1 MTDTDEWEGIPWV
14 ITDQPYVMGGEE
26 PTPMYLASAIDT
38 LCDGSAY
45 WSADPHH
52 PSVRTFDS
60 KKAAVAAVREEI
72 GRMPRHYKAVQ
83 LPVDF
88 ATEMARIAKEQ
99 ASPEALDLRLRSQAR
114 DIAQSMVEFK
124 ELIVTAR
131 EGRIHEALGF
141 KSWEEY
147 IADVIQTEMGVLPTE
162 DRLQIVA
169 VLRGDQKSE
178 REIAAIIGVS
188 QKTVNRDLKELSHD
202 DSVDLPDTV
211 VGLDGKERPAH
222 PPTPP
227 PPPPKPQPPPPAPKP
242 EPITEPEPSTI
253 HIPATIEDAAARL
266 EEINAE
272 NEALHAAMDR
282 WVTRLRAAEGDIV
295 LTASEANELADLLN
309 QAW

>member
-1 MTDTDEWEGIPWV
+1 MTDNDDWEGIPWV
-14 ITDQPYVMGGEE
+14 ITQQVHVMGGEE
-26 PTPMYLASAIDT
+26 PTPMYLASAIDP
-38 LCDGSAY
+38 LCDGSAS
-45 WSADPHH
+45 WSADPAH
-52 PSVRTFDS
+52 PEVRTFDS
-60 KKAAVAAVREEI
+60 KKAAITAVREEI

-114 DIAQSMVEFK
+114 TIAESMVEFK

-141 KSWEEY
+141 DSWEAY

-202 DSVDLPDTV
+202 DSVDLPAKV
-211 VGLDGKERPAH
+211 IGLDGKERPAH
-222 PPTPP
+222 Q
-227 PPPPKPQPPPPAPKP
+227 PKRDRVVVDPKP

-266 EEINAE
+266 EEIDAE

-295 LTASEANELADLLN
+295 LTASEARELADLLN